1 MSLRP
6 LLLCAA
12 AIPAMLAFSAP
23 VSAAELKAV
32 ASFTVLADVV
42 HQVGGDKVRVA
53 TLVGPDGDPHEIEPS
68 PSDAKK
74 LKEADVV
81 FVSGEG
87 LEGWMDRLIS
97 ASGFKGKPVTASEG
111 IKTRTMEED
120 GKTVT
125 DPHVWNSPVNVK
137 VWVANIEKALSA
149 ADPAD
154 AATFKANA
162 EAYTKKLDAMD
173 TYARDKIGKVP
184 EDRRKVLTS
193 HDAFGYFGRE
203 YKVTFLAPLG
213 VLHRKRSLRH
223 RRCQADRPDQGRTR
237 KDLFLRELQRPRLVK
252 QVAKA
257 TGAEPG
263 GELYVESL
271 SKPKGPAATYE
282 KMFRYNVDQLA
293 GAMSKAAEVFS
304 GVSPLKVLPL
314 TLTLSPLG
322 GERACHV
329 QRRNWWEA
337 ARHIPSPR
345 LRGEGGGS
353 RMRGFSQLPLPSH
366 LQIKHQNPASPPS
379 QAATIRSPTAMWS
392 GWAR

>member
-42 HQVGGDKVRVA
+42 HQVGGDKVRVT
-53 TLVGPDGDPHEIEPS
+53 TLVGPDGDPHEFEPS

-213 VLHRKRSLRH
+213 VSTESEASATDVAKLI
-223 RRCQADRPDQGRTR
+223 DQIKAEHVKTYFFENSN
-237 KDLFLRELQRPRLVK
+237 DPRLVK

-293 GAMSKAAEVFS
+293 GAMSK
-304 GVSPLKVLPL
+304 
-314 TLTLSPLG
+314 
-322 GERACHV
+322 
-329 QRRNWWEA
+329 
-337 ARHIPSPR
+337 
-345 LRGEGGGS
+345 GS
-353 RMRGFSQLPLPSH
+353 
-366 LQIKHQNPASPPS
+366 
-379 QAATIRSPTAMWS
+379 
-392 GWAR
+392 